1 MELLSPVRSP
11 VVLHPAAH
19 LVKVVHL
26 NFRLLDEG
34 VLEHDLLDEVVPG
47 EAGELLLHLL
57 LQVRLGGSSSVKG
70 LPAPIFEEMPPGG
83 QQPLQRVTNLGS
95 LDKSSE
101 PDLTVET

>member
-1 MELLSPVRSP
+1 MLSPVRSP

-47 EAGELLLHLL
+47 EAGQLLLHLL
-57 LQVRLGGSSSVKG
+57 LQLRLGGSCPVQG
-70 LPAPIFEEMPPGG
+70 LPAAVLEEMPPGG
-83 QQPLQRVTNLGS
+83 QQALQRVTNLGT
-95 LDKSSE
+95 LDWSSE